1 MSEKKLPI
9 QHKRELRAKMKE
21 LKPLIQG
28 GAIKQLAE
36 ELGISANLI
45 YDVVGG
51 RRWNLD
57 VIEGLIKIGQ
67 QNLKR
72 VEAANQAMDKI
83 IEANRKAAK

>member
-1 MSEKKLPI
+1 MSEQRLPI
-9 QHKRELRAKMKE
+9 QLKRELRAKMKE

-28 GAIKQLAE
+28 GAIGKLAD

-51 RRWNLD
+51 RRWNLE

-67 QNLKR
+67 KNLKR
-72 VEAANQAMDKI
+72 VETANKAMDEI
-83 IEANRKAAK
+83 IEAKRKAT

>member
-9 QHKRELRAKMKE
+9 QLKRELRAKMKE

-45 YDVVGG
+45 YDVVEEEDG
-51 RRWNLD
+51 
-57 VIEGLIKIGQ
+57 I
-67 QNLKR
+67 
-72 VEAANQAMDKI
+72 
-83 IEANRKAAK
+83 